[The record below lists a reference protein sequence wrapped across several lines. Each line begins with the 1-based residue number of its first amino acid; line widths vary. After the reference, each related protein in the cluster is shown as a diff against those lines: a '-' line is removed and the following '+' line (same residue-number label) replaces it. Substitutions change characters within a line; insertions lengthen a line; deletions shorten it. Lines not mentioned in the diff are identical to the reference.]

1 VKLEEVRAEAV
12 EARDRFWFI
21 KEIEVAERTAS
32 TLTIRFMIT
41 AELFVQAFCSERSG
55 RLSLALVGPSGRL
68 YGRDFEH
75 GVWHRHPFDNP
86 QHHEATPVG
95 MSSRPVTQF
104 LAEVEEL
111 LLANDL
117 I

>member
-1 VKLEEVRAEAV
+1 MKLEEVRIEAV
-12 EARDRFWFI
+12 AAQDRFWFI
-21 KEIEVAERTAS
+21 KEMEVAERTAS
-32 TLTIRFMIT
+32 TLTLRFIIA
-41 AELFVQAFCSERSG
+41 AELLVQVFCSERSG

-68 YGRDFEH
+68 YGRDLEH
-75 GVWHRHPFDNP
+75 GVWHRHPFDDP
-86 QHHEATPVG
+86 QHHEATPEG